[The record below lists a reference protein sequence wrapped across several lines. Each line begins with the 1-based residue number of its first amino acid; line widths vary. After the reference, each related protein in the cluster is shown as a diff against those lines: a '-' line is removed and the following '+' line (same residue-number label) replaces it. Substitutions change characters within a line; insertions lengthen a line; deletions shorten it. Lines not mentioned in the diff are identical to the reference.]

1 MRDIQEERLMIN
13 HLKAIRFTFMVQT
26 VGLIAILIYTAFKNG
41 VSAIIKNPLWIVLLI
56 TMIIY
61 FTLYLKISKQEYI
74 DDDYEEEI

>member
-1 MRDIQEERLMIN
+1 MRDVQEERLMIN
-13 HLKAIRFTFMVQT
+13 HLKAIRFTFMIQT